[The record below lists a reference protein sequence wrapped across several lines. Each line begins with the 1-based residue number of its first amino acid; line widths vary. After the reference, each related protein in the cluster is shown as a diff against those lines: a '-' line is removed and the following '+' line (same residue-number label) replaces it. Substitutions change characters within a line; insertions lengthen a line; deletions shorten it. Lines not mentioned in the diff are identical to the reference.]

1 VAVSIW
7 GLFPQTNPTNQFFP
21 DLRNSE
27 YILAMDRTD
36 CAYLIN
42 TTPKYFYLLNL
53 HITLLHRYAPSLA
66 WPIYLATEAP
76 ELVSLSNVTVLT
88 LPKNKA
94 GFFESREAAVA
105 MLPDT
110 IKYVF
115 PIQEDFL
122 LEGRPM
128 EKEIAEAL
136 NILDTDPKV
145 MSLRLMPC
153 PGPNVLDVSY
163 KPIPLWKILDF
174 DVEMVFTYQAT
185 IWRRTPYQTFMK
197 SLLHKIDHLDERQK
211 IVAAIKVN
219 IAEIAEGQMLLRNCL
234 KPLAQEKEQL
244 HLAYPRAYSHPNAVY
259 LCPWPYRPTAVVR
272 GVLEQWASELAKRES
287 VPLLQAKENL
297 LNLNP

>member
-1 VAVSIW
+1 
-7 GLFPQTNPTNQFFP
+7 
-21 DLRNSE
+21 
-27 YILAMDRTD
+27 MDRTD

-66 WPIYLATEAP
+66 WPIYIATEAP
-76 ELVSLSNVTVLT
+76 ESLDPLPKVTVLT

-122 LEGRPM
+122 LEARPM

-136 NILDTDPKV
+136 QILDADPQV
-145 MSLRLMPC
+145 SSLRLMPC
-153 PGPNVLDVSY
+153 PGPNALDVSY
-163 KPIPLWKILDF
+163 KPNALWKILDF

-185 IWRRTPYQTFMK
+185 VWRRTPYQSFMK
-197 SLLHKIDHLDERQK
+197 SLLHKTEHLDERQK

-219 IAEIAEGQMLLRNCL
+219 IAEIAEGQMLLRNVSNRGL
-234 KPLAQEKEQL
+234 PQGEKQEAL
-244 HLAYPRAYSHPNAVY
+244 HLAFPRAYSHPNAVY

-272 GVLEQWASELAKRES
+272 GTLEQWASELAQREGL
-287 VPLLQAKENL
+287 PLKA
-297 LNLNP
+297 

>member
-1 VAVSIW
+1 
-7 GLFPQTNPTNQFFP
+7 
-21 DLRNSE
+21 
-27 YILAMDRTD
+27 MDRTD

-42 TTPKYFYLLNL
+42 TTPKYFYLLSL
-53 HITLLHRYAPSLA
+53 HITLLHRYAPTLA

-76 ELVSLSNVTVLT
+76 EVPPLPKVTVLR

-122 LEGRPM
+122 LEARPM

-136 NILDTDPKV
+136 QILDADPHV
-145 MSLRLMPC
+145 SSLRLMPC
-153 PGPNVLDVSY
+153 PGPNSLDVSY
-163 KPIPLWKILDF
+163 KRQGPWKILDF

-185 IWRRTPYQTFMK
+185 VWRRAPYQSFMK
-197 SLLHKIDHLDERQK
+197 SLLHKTEHLDERQK

-219 IAEIAEGQMLLRNCL
+219 IAEIAEGQMLLRNL
-234 KPLAQEKEQL
+234 VNQGHPLAEKQEKQEQKQKL
-244 HLAYPRAYSHPNAVY
+244 HLAFPRDYSHPNAVY

-272 GVLEQWASELAKRES
+272 GTLEPWASELAQREGVS
-287 VPLLQAKENL
+287 LTPGIKD
-297 LNLNP
+297 

>member
-1 VAVSIW
+1 MRMRQS
-7 GLFPQTNPTNQFFP
+7 LKP
-21 DLRNSE
+21 DEESSE
-27 YILAMDRTD
+27 MDRTD

-42 TTPKYFYLLNL
+42 TTPKYFYLLHL

-66 WPIYLATEAP
+66 WPVYIATEAP
-76 ELVSLSNVTVLT
+76 ERLDPLPKGVTVLT
-88 LPKNKA
+88 LPKTKA

-122 LEGRPM
+122 LEARPM

-136 NILDTDPKV
+136 QILDADPQV

-153 PGPNVLDVSY
+153 PGPNALDVSY
-163 KPIPLWKILDF
+163 KTVGPWKILDF
-174 DVEMVFTYQAT
+174 DAEMVFTYQAT
-185 IWRRTPYQTFMK
+185 VWRRAAYQTFMAA
-197 SLLHKIDHLDERQK
+197 LLHKTEHLDERQK

-219 IAEIAEGQMLLRNCL
+219 IAEIAEGQMLLQRSLN
-234 KPLAQEKEQL
+234 QGHSEGQKEVL
-244 HLAYPRAYSHPNAVY
+244 HLAYPRAYQHPNAVY

-272 GVLEQWASELAKRES
+272 GILEPWAAELAQRES
-287 VPLLQAKENL
+287 VPL
-297 LNLNP
+297 

>member
-1 VAVSIW
+1 
-7 GLFPQTNPTNQFFP
+7 
-21 DLRNSE
+21 
-27 YILAMDRTD
+27 MDRTD

-66 WPIYLATEAP
+66 WPVYLATEEP
-76 ELVSLSNVTVLT
+76 ECLDPLPNVTVLT
-88 LPKNKA
+88 LPKTKA

-122 LEGRPM
+122 LEARPM

-136 NILDTDPKV
+136 QILDADPQV
-145 MSLRLMPC
+145 SSLRLMPC
-153 PGPNVLDVSY
+153 PGPNALDLSY
-163 KPIPLWKILDF
+163 KPNPLWKILDF

-185 IWRRTPYQTFMK
+185 VWRRAPYQRFMAA
-197 SLLHKIDHLDERQK
+197 LLHKTEHLDERQK

-219 IAEIAEGQMLLRNCL
+219 IAEIAEGQMLLRNSSS
-234 KPLAQEKEQL
+234 PSYL
-244 HLAYPRAYSHPNAVY
+244 HLAYPRSYSHPNAVY

-272 GVLEQWASELAKRES
+272 GTLEPWAAELAKRES
-287 VPLLQAKENL
+287 VPL
-297 LNLNP
+297 

>member
-1 VAVSIW
+1 
-7 GLFPQTNPTNQFFP
+7 
-21 DLRNSE
+21 
-27 YILAMDRTD
+27 MDRTD

-42 TTPKYFYLLNL
+42 TTPKYFYLLKL

-66 WPIYLATEAP
+66 WPIYLATETP
-76 ELVSLSNVTVLT
+76 ELLTTPLPKVTVLR
-88 LPKNKA
+88 LPTNKA

-105 MLPDT
+105 MLPAH

-136 NILDTDPKV
+136 QILDADPQV
-145 MSLRLMPC
+145 SSLRLMPC
-153 PGPNVLDVSY
+153 PGPNALDVSY
-163 KPIPLWKILDF
+163 KPQGPWKILDF

-185 IWRRTPYQTFMK
+185 VWRRAPYQTFMK
-197 SLLHKIDHLDERQK
+197 SLLHKTEHLDERQK

-219 IAEIAEGQMLLRNCL
+219 IAEIAEGQMLLRNL
-234 KPLAQEKEQL
+234 FNQGLALQKEQAL
-244 HLAYPRAYSHPNAVY
+244 HLAYPRSYSHPNAVY

-272 GVLEQWASELAKRES
+272 GTLEPWASELAQREGVS
-287 VPLLQAKENL
+287 LTLGIKD
-297 LNLNP
+297 

>member
-1 VAVSIW
+1 
-7 GLFPQTNPTNQFFP
+7 
-21 DLRNSE
+21 
-27 YILAMDRTD
+27 MDRTD

-42 TTPKYFYLLNL
+42 TTPKYFYLINL
-53 HITLLHRYAPSLA
+53 HLTLLHRYAPSLA

-76 ELVSLSNVTVLT
+76 ERLDPLPKVTVLT

-105 MLPDT
+105 MLPAH

-136 NILDTDPKV
+136 QILDTDPEV

-153 PGPNVLDVSY
+153 PGPNALDKDY
-163 KPIPLWKILDF
+163 KPTGKWKILDF
-174 DVEMVFTYQAT
+174 DLEMVFTYQAT
-185 IWRRTPYQTFMK
+185 VWRRAPYQTFMK
-197 SLLHKIDHLDERQK
+197 SLLHKTEHLDEKQK
-211 IVAAIKVN
+211 IIAAIKVN
-219 IAEIAEGQMLLRNCL
+219 MAEIAEGQMLLRNSL
-234 KPLAQEKEQL
+234 SPAV
-244 HLAYPRAYSHPNAVY
+244 HLAYPRSYPHPNAVY

-272 GVLEQWASELAKRES
+272 GVLEPWASELAKREGL
-287 VPLLQAKENL
+287 PLES
-297 LNLNP
+297 

>member
-1 VAVSIW
+1 
-7 GLFPQTNPTNQFFP
+7 
-21 DLRNSE
+21 
-27 YILAMDRTD
+27 MDRTD

-76 ELVSLSNVTVLT
+76 ERLDPLPKVTVLR
-88 LPKNKA
+88 LPTNKA

-105 MLPDT
+105 MLPAH

-136 NILDTDPKV
+136 QILDTDPQV

-153 PGPNVLDVSY
+153 PGPNALDRCYGDGS
-163 KPIPLWKILDF
+163 WKILDF

-185 IWRRTPYQTFMK
+185 VWRRAPYQSFMK
-197 SLLHKIDHLDERQK
+197 SLLHKTEHLDERQK
-211 IVAAIKVN
+211 IVAEIKVN
-219 IAEIAEGQMLLRNCL
+219 IAEIAEGQMLLRNL
-234 KPLAQEKEQL
+234 VNPDLPGKQEAL
-244 HLAYPRAYSHPNAVY
+244 HLAFPRSYPHPNAVY

-272 GVLEQWASELAKRES
+272 GTLEPWASELAQRES
-287 VPLLQAKENL
+287 VPL
-297 LNLNP
+297 

>member
-1 VAVSIW
+1 M
-7 GLFPQTNPTNQFFP
+7 
-21 DLRNSE
+21 E
-27 YILAMDRTD
+27 RTD

-76 ELVSLSNVTVLT
+76 ELVNLSNVIVLT

-105 MLPDT
+105 MLPAH

-122 LEGRPM
+122 LEARPM
-128 EKEIAEAL
+128 EQEIAEAL
-136 NILDTDPKV
+136 QILDNDPQV
-145 MSLRLMPC
+145 ISLRLMPC

-185 IWRRTPYQTFMK
+185 VWRRAAYQIFMK
-197 SLLHKIDHLDERQK
+197 SLLHKTEHLDEKQK

-219 IAEIAEGQMLLRNCL
+219 IAEIAEGQMLLRKCL
-234 KPLAQEKEQL
+234 KTLAQEPL

-272 GVLEQWASELAKRES
+272 GVLEPWASELAKRES
-287 VPLLQAKENL
+287 VSLL
-297 LNLNP
+297 

>member
-1 VAVSIW
+1 
-7 GLFPQTNPTNQFFP
+7 
-21 DLRNSE
+21 
-27 YILAMDRTD
+27 MDRTD

-53 HITLLHRYAPSLA
+53 HITLLHRYAPTLA

-76 ELVSLSNVTVLT
+76 ELLTPLLPKVTVLR
-88 LPKNKA
+88 LPANKA
-94 GFFESREAAVA
+94 GFFESRETAVA
-105 MLPDT
+105 MLPPH

-136 NILDTDPKV
+136 QILDNDPQV
-145 MSLRLMPC
+145 SSLRLMPC
-153 PGPNVLDVSY
+153 PGPNALDIAY
-163 KPIPLWKILDF
+163 KPNGTWKILDF

-185 IWRRTPYQTFMK
+185 VWKRAAYQTFMK
-197 SLLHKIDHLDERQK
+197 SLLHKTEHLDEKQK

-234 KPLAQEKEQL
+234 TEQK
-244 HLAYPRAYSHPNAVY
+244 HLAFPRPYSHQNAVY

-272 GVLEQWASELAKRES
+272 GTLEQWASELAQREGVS
-287 VPLLQAKENL
+287 LTPGIKDSPPQKLTV
-297 LNLNP
+297 

>member
-1 VAVSIW
+1 MRETLSP
-7 GLFPQTNPTNQFFP
+7 LSLKPQKES
-21 DLRNSE
+21 SE
-27 YILAMDRTD
+27 MERTD

-76 ELVSLSNVTVLT
+76 ELLEPLPKVTVLT

-122 LEGRPM
+122 LEARPM

-136 NILDTDPKV
+136 QILDADAEV
-145 MSLRLMPC
+145 ISLRLMPC
-153 PGPNVLDVSY
+153 PGPNALDISY
-163 KPIPLWKILDF
+163 KPTGPWKILDF

-185 IWRRTPYQTFMK
+185 LWRRDAYQTFMK
-197 SLLHKIDHLDERQK
+197 SLLHKTEHMDEKQK

-219 IAEIAEGQMLLRNCL
+219 IAEIAEGQMLLKRSLN
-234 KPLAQEKEQL
+234 QGRSERQKEVL
-244 HLAYPRAYSHPNAVY
+244 HLAYPRSYSHPNAVY

-272 GVLEQWASELAKRES
+272 GALEQWAVELAQRES
-287 VPLLQAKENL
+287 VSLTSQ
-297 LNLNP
+297 NPKNQ

>member
-1 VAVSIW
+1 
-7 GLFPQTNPTNQFFP
+7 
-21 DLRNSE
+21 
-27 YILAMDRTD
+27 MDRTD

-53 HITLLHRYAPSLA
+53 HITLLHRYAPTLA

-76 ELVSLSNVTVLT
+76 ERLDPLPKVSVLR

-122 LEGRPM
+122 LEARPM

-136 NILDTDPKV
+136 QILDADPQV
-145 MSLRLMPC
+145 SSLRLMPC
-153 PGPNVLDVSY
+153 PGPNALDRCY
-163 KPIPLWKILDF
+163 GGWKILDF

-185 IWRRTPYQTFMK
+185 VWRRAQYQTFMK
-197 SLLHKIDHLDERQK
+197 SLLHKTEHLDERQK

-219 IAEIAEGQMLLRNCL
+219 IAEIAEGQMLLRNL
-234 KPLAQEKEQL
+234 SNPGLPEKEKEQEKQQAL
-244 HLAYPRAYSHPNAVY
+244 HLAFPRSYSHPNAVY

-272 GVLEQWASELAKRES
+272 GTLEPWASELAQREGVS
-287 VPLLQAKENL
+287 LTLGIKD
-297 LNLNP
+297 

>member
-1 VAVSIW
+1 MPLS
-7 GLFPQTNPTNQFFP
+7 LKHKQE
-21 DLRNSE
+21 LSE
-27 YILAMDRTD
+27 MDRTD

-42 TTPKYFYLLNL
+42 TTPKYFYLINL
-53 HITLLHRYAPSLA
+53 HLTLLHRYAPSLA
-66 WPIYLATEAP
+66 WPIYLATEEP
-76 ELVSLSNVTVLT
+76 ERLDPLPKVTVLR

-122 LEGRPM
+122 LEARPM

-136 NILDTDPKV
+136 QILDADPQV
-145 MSLRLMPC
+145 SSLRLMPC
-153 PGPNVLDVSY
+153 PGPNALDVSY
-163 KPIPLWKILDF
+163 KPQGSFTFGSWKILDF

-185 IWRRTPYQTFMK
+185 LWRRAPYQTFMAA
-197 SLLHKIDHLDERQK
+197 LLHKTEHLDERQK

-234 KPLAQEKEQL
+234 SVAPSQQHL
-244 HLAYPRAYSHPNAVY
+244 HLAFPRAYSHPNAVY

-272 GVLEQWASELAKRES
+272 GSLEPWAAELAQRES
-287 VPLLQAKENL
+287 VPLKGGPNPL
-297 LNLNP
+297 L

>member
-1 VAVSIW
+1 
-7 GLFPQTNPTNQFFP
+7 
-21 DLRNSE
+21 
-27 YILAMDRTD
+27 MDRKD

-76 ELVSLSNVTVLT
+76 GQLDPLPKVTVLT

-105 MLPDT
+105 MLPAH

-136 NILDTDPKV
+136 QILDTDPEV
-145 MSLRLMPC
+145 ISLRLMPC
-153 PGPNVLDVSY
+153 PGPNALDRCYRGGS
-163 KPIPLWKILDF
+163 WKILDF

-185 IWRRTPYQTFMK
+185 VWRRDAYQTFMK
-197 SLLHKIDHLDERQK
+197 SLLHKIEHLDERQK

-219 IAEIAEGQMLLRNCL
+219 VAEIAEGQMLLRNSL
-234 KPLAQEKEQL
+234 SQARPQGENL
-244 HLAYPRAYSHPNAVY
+244 HLAFPRSYPHPNAVY

-272 GVLEQWASELAKRES
+272 GTLEPWAFELAQRES
-287 VPLLQAKENL
+287 VPLT
-297 LNLNP
+297 P

>member
-1 VAVSIW
+1 
-7 GLFPQTNPTNQFFP
+7 
-21 DLRNSE
+21 
-27 YILAMDRTD
+27 MDRTD

-76 ELVSLSNVTVLT
+76 ELLDPLPKVTVLT

-94 GFFESREAAVA
+94 GFFESREAAFA

-136 NILDTDPKV
+136 QILDTDLKV
-145 MSLRLMPC
+145 ASLRLMPC
-153 PGPNVLDVSY
+153 PGPNALDKVY
-163 KPIPLWKILDF
+163 KGALLIGSWKILDF

-185 IWRRTPYQTFMK
+185 LWRRAPYQTFMK
-197 SLLHKIDHLDERQK
+197 SLLHKTEHLDERQK

-219 IAEIAEGQMLLRNCL
+219 IAEIAEGQLLLRNSL
-234 KPLAQEKEQL
+234 SQGLLPEEM
-244 HLAYPRAYSHPNAVY
+244 HLAFPRAYQHPNAVY

-272 GVLEQWASELAKRES
+272 GNLEQWASELAQRES
-287 VPLLQAKENL
+287 VVLKK
-297 LNLNP
+297 

>member
-1 VAVSIW
+1 MRETLSS
-7 GLFPQTNPTNQFFP
+7 LSLKL
-21 DLRNSE
+21 DEESSE
-27 YILAMDRTD
+27 MDRTD

-53 HITLLHRYAPSLA
+53 HITLLHRYAPSLS
-66 WPIYLATEAP
+66 WPIYLATESP
-76 ELVSLSNVTVLT
+76 EPPSLPKVTVLT
-88 LPKNKA
+88 LPKHKA

-105 MLPDT
+105 MLPAH

-136 NILDTDPKV
+136 QILDTDPEV

-153 PGPNVLDVSY
+153 PGPNALDILY
-163 KPIPLWKILDF
+163 KPIGSLPFCPWKILDF

-185 IWRRTPYQTFMK
+185 VWRRDAYQTFMK
-197 SLLHKIDHLDERQK
+197 SLLHKTSHLDEKQK

-234 KPLAQEKEQL
+234 TEKK
-244 HLAYPRAYSHPNAVY
+244 HLAYPRPYSHPNAVY

-272 GVLEQWASELAKRES
+272 GTLEQWASELAQRES
-287 VPLLQAKENL
+287 VPL
-297 LNLNP
+297 